1 MKRNVP
7 EAWAE
12 RNKRVFLVWPDT
24 LPITG
29 GARIEWRHLEW
40 AWQRQQYNP
49 LDACWHSRAWLTD
62 AEVAKMRPGRC
73 ANGETY
79 LALAMVTCIFGGM
92 LLGALIV
99 VLVLG

>member
-1 MKRNVP
+1 MRRNVP

-29 GARIEWRHLEW
+29 GERMEWRHLEW

-49 LDACWHSRAWLTD
+49 FAHGWFSRAWLTD
-62 AEVAKMRPGRC
+62 AEIAELRPGRC
-73 ANGETY
+73 GNGEAYVVLT
-79 LALAMVTCIFGGM
+79 LMACITGGM

-99 VLVLG
+99 ALVLG